1 MLPLG
6 DVGPVQLAHQEGEAH
21 LAAAAAVK
29 PVARALGCGYDGN
42 APAWIAMDS
51 VALTELAILVAFACF
66 GLRELVKEVRTAQHR
81 RPL

>member
-1 MLPLG
+1 MGLPG
-6 DVGPVQLAHQEGEAH
+6 VKVVAALAGS
-21 LAAAAAVK
+21 
-29 PVARALGCGYDGN
+29 GYDGG

-66 GLRELVKEVRTAQHR
+66 GLRELVREVRTAQHR

>member
-1 MLPLG
+1 MGLPG
-6 DVGPVQLAHQEGEAH
+6 VKVVAALAGS
-21 LAAAAAVK
+21 
-29 PVARALGCGYDGN
+29 GYDGE

-66 GLRELVKEVRTAQHR
+66 GLRELVREVRTAQHR

>member
-1 MLPLG
+1 M
-6 DVGPVQLAHQEGEAH
+6 
-21 LAAAAAVK
+21 AARVS
-29 PVARALGCGYDGN
+29 CGYDGN
-42 APAWIAMDS
+42 APARIAMDS

>member
-1 MLPLG
+1 MHPHFSTPVLDGLG
-6 DVGPVQLAHQEGEAH
+6 VGVKSV
-21 LAAAAAVK
+21 AARVS
-29 PVARALGCGYDGN
+29 CGYDGN

>member
-1 MLPLG
+1 MR
-6 DVGPVQLAHQEGEAH
+6 VGARQGLAV
-21 LAAAAAVK
+21 LV
-29 PVARALGCGYDGN
+29 CSGYDGG

-66 GLRELVKEVRTAQHR
+66 GLRELVREVRTAQHR

>member
-1 MLPLG
+1 MGLPGVKVVAAL
-6 DVGPVQLAHQEGEAH
+6 EGS
-21 LAAAAAVK
+21 
-29 PVARALGCGYDGN
+29 GYDGG

-66 GLRELVKEVRTAQHR
+66 GLRELVREVRTAQHR

>member
-1 MLPLG
+1 M
-6 DVGPVQLAHQEGEAH
+6 
-21 LAAAAAVK
+21 AVL
-29 PVARALGCGYDGN
+29 VCSGYDGV

-66 GLRELVKEVRTAQHR
+66 GLRELVREVRTAQHR